1 MRDPRFLFSAAG
13 NPAREDP
20 AAKPACLFALYA
32 IGLKVPV
39 TTSSEIAG
47 AVGEPTAEVARKR
60 LRLIL
65 INVCIGQFIVGLDNR
80 ALLVARPTLTE
91 TFHTNLSTIQWTVLI
106 YDLALVGFVITV
118 GRLGDLL
125 GRRRIYAGGF
135 LLFILASALCGLSRS
150 PAQLIAF
157 RALQAIGGSMIV
169 ANGRAIASLAFPSSE
184 RGKALGFISMAFHT
198 GFLTGPTLGGFLID
212 SVGWRWIFYI
222 NLPIGLYGAY
232 LSWKI
237 MEETREA
244 GKPSIDIAGAFLILL
259 ANSSFIYAI
268 DRLPKLGWHHPIF
281 LSLIAVSLVAVALL
295 VVTEMRSRMP
305 MLDFSLFRIRL
316 FSAAMLSLFFITS
329 TQSAISFL
337 LPFYLQNIMGYS
349 PSRMGWIIISNSIV
363 IILVAPL
370 AGWLSDRL
378 GSRLLCTIG
387 SSLIVFAQFLMATLW
402 LDSSAWR
409 IMLPLALSGL
419 GWAIFNSPNQSAIL
433 GSVPPD
439 KVGGA
444 SGMVATTA
452 RTGGAMGV
460 ALSATLFT
468 YFLSAGGLDRAQIE
482 SPRSWSATPDVF
494 MHSYNHTVHLVN
506 FFTLLSV
513 FFSAVRGG
521 RRETF
526 ARR

>member
-1 MRDPRFLFSAAG
+1 
-13 NPAREDP
+13 
-20 AAKPACLFALYA
+20 
-32 IGLKVPV
+32 V
-39 TTSSEIAG
+39 TTSSKEIAG
-47 AVGEPTAEVARKR
+47 AIAAPGVTRNR

-80 ALLVARPTLTE
+80 ALLVALPTLTQSFN
-91 TFHTNLSTIQWTVLI
+91 TTLTTIQWTVLI

-135 LLFILASALCGLSRS
+135 LIFIFASALCGLSQS
-150 PAQLIAF
+150 PSQLIAF

-169 ANGRAIASLAFPSSE
+169 ANGRAIASLAFPSAE

-222 NLPIGLYGAY
+222 NLPIGLWGAY
-232 LSWKI
+232 LAWKV
-237 MEETREA
+237 MEETREGHKKA
-244 GKPSIDIAGAFLILL
+244 AVDIPGAFLILL

-268 DRLPKLGWHHPIF
+268 DRLPSLGWHHPVF
-281 LSLIAVSLVAVALL
+281 LSLIAASLVAVALL
-295 VVTEMRSRMP
+295 VMTELRSP
-305 MLDFSLFRIRL
+305 TPILDFSLFRIRL

-349 PSRMGWIIISNSIV
+349 PSHMGWLIISNSVV

-378 GSRLLCTIG
+378 GSRLLCTVG
-387 SSLIVFAQFLMATLW
+387 SALIVFAQFMMATLW
-402 LDSSAWR
+402 LDSPAWR

-433 GSVPPD
+433 GAVPLD

-468 YFLSAGGLDRAQIE
+468 YFLSAGGLSHSQIE
-482 SPRSWSATPDVF
+482 SPQTWSATPEVF
-494 MHSYNHTVHLVN
+494 MGSYNHTVHLVN
-506 FFTLLSV
+506 FFTFLSV
-513 FFSAVRGG
+513 FFSAVRGS
-521 RRETF
+521 RRAEF
-526 ARR
+526 GSR

>member
-1 MRDPRFLFSAAG
+1 M
-13 NPAREDP
+13 
-20 AAKPACLFALYA
+20 
-32 IGLKVPV
+32 
-39 TTSSEIAG
+39 AG
-47 AVGEPTAEVARKR
+47 ALDRIAPDRAR

-80 ALLVARPTLTE
+80 ALLVALPTLTE
-91 TFHTNLSTIQWTVLI
+91 SFHTTLTTIQWTVLI

-118 GRLGDLL
+118 GRLGDLI

-135 LLFILASALCGLSRS
+135 LVFILASALCGLSQS

-157 RALQAIGGSMIV
+157 RAFQAIGGAMIV
-169 ANGRAIASLAFPSSE
+169 ANGRAIVSVAFPSAE

-222 NLPIGLYGAY
+222 NLPIGLWGAY
-232 LSWKI
+232 LAWRI
-237 MEETREA
+237 MEETREGR
-244 GKPSIDIAGAFLILL
+244 GKAAIDIPGAFLILL

-268 DRLPKLGWHHPIF
+268 DRLPSLGWHHPIF
-281 LSLIAVSLVAVALL
+281 LSLIAVSLLAVALL
-295 VVTEMRSRMP
+295 VVTELRSATP
-305 MLDFSLFRIRL
+305 ILDFALFRNRL
-316 FSAAMLSLFFITS
+316 FTAAMLSLFFITS
-329 TQSAISFL
+329 TQSAISFI

-349 PSRMGWIIISNSIV
+349 PSHMGWIIISNSVV

-370 AGWLSDRL
+370 AGWLSDRV
-378 GSRLLCTIG
+378 GSRLLCTVG
-387 SSLIVFAQFLMATLW
+387 SALIVFAQYLMATLW
-402 LDSSAWR
+402 LDSTAWR

-419 GWAIFNSPNQSAIL
+419 GWAIFNAPNQSAIL
-433 GSVPPD
+433 GSAPPD

-468 YFLSAGGLDRAQIE
+468 YFLRAGGLAPSQIE
-482 SPRSWSATPDVF
+482 SPRSWSATPEIF
-494 MHSYNHTVHLVN
+494 MGSYNHTVHLVN
-506 FFTLLSV
+506 FFTFLSV
-513 FFSAVRGG
+513 FFSAVRGSRRPEFG
-521 RRETF
+521 RR
-526 ARR
+526 